1 MKSAAELCNIQGIK
15 TRQLDNIIALSC
27 LWATYNVL

>member
-27 LWATYNVL
+27 L

>member
-15 TRQLDNIIALSC
+15 TRQLDNIIALGC
-27 LWATYNVL
+27 I